1 MKISYETKQ
10 SLKNVRTVQGGCWA
24 ECCTYHY
31 NTASNGSY

>member
-1 MKISYETKQ
+1 MKVVVK
-10 SLKNVRTVQGGCWA
+10 LKKNPNLPLNVAGGCWA